1 MLSNSDKYEVWR
13 CGTTLKIATINHLL
27 FSVTDLDKS
36 IKFYED
42 IFEAR
47 LLVKGRKLAYFD
59 LNGLWLAL
67 NVEDDIPRNEIQYSY
82 THIAF
87 TVESDDFD
95 ALVKKLEDLGVNIL
109 PGRKR
114 DEKDKRSVYF
124 TDPDGHKFEFHT
136 GSLQDRLSYYRDD
149 KSHMIFYEK

>member
-1 MLSNSDKYEVWR
+1 VK
-13 CGTTLKIATINHLL
+13 TLNIGSINHLL

-36 IKFYED
+36 IKFYKD
-42 IFEAR
+42 VFDAR
-47 LLVKGRKLAYFD
+47 LLAKGRKLDYFD

-67 NVEDDIPRNEIQYSY
+67 NVEDDIPRNEIQHSY

-87 TVESDDFD
+87 TLKNEDFD
-95 ALVKKLEDLGVNIL
+95 NLVNQLEDLGVSIL
-109 PGRKR
+109 PGCKR

-136 GSLQDRLSYYRDD
+136 GTLQDRLSFYKDD
-149 KSHMIFYEK
+149 KSHMIFYEE

>member
-1 MLSNSDKYEVWR
+1 M
-13 CGTTLKIATINHLL
+13 KIGSINHLL

-36 IKFYED
+36 IKFYKD
-42 IFEAR
+42 VFDAK

-87 TVESDDFD
+87 TVESEEFVV
-95 ALVKKLEDLGVNIL
+95 LVKNLEDLGVNIL
-109 PGRKR
+109 SGRPR
-114 DEKDKRSVYF
+114 DVRDKRSVYF

-136 GSLQDRLSYYRDD
+136 GTLEDRLSYYKDD